1 MTDVTVY
8 RIATIMDMLCNRYRI
23 PAKHIMSD
31 CGPCGARIVVIRHGC
46 GSACL
51 SESPDQIV
59 PRMAYNCIYVTRLT
73 IKITSRVATI
83 GYIRVRGTSCM
94 QVCRIVAIPR
104 HLHAAIRPIRRSHR
118 FPPLLRDFLTSR
130 APNAANVCSR
140 SIPT

>member
-8 RIATIMDMLCNRYRI
+8 RIATIIDMLCNRYRI

-59 PRMAYNCIYVTRLT
+59 PRMAYNCTDVTRLT
-73 IKITSRVATI
+73 IKITSRVA
-83 GYIRVRGTSCM
+83 IRDININGNYYCNGACT
-94 QVCRIVAIPR
+94 AIE
-104 HLHAAIRPIRRSHR
+104 L
-118 FPPLLRDFLTSR
+118 
-130 APNAANVCSR
+130 
-140 SIPT
+140 